1 MPHEFEY
8 VSKKSPK
15 VKYAYDDLMQLIREV
30 RNDLRR
36 HYTFQHRII
45 GSYARNMITY
55 DKKSNIGFDFD
66 VNIYPNDDEERF
78 TPKQIKR
85 LFKKALDKHVQS
97 HGFDFAEDSTRV
109 LTIKVK
115 DRKHSRV
122 LYSVDFAFVNDY
134 EDDNGNDCQEY
145 IRFNKK
151 QLSYSW
157 VQQPSG
163 YYMLPEKI
171 QWIKENGLWESALK
185 PYYLK
190 KKNENNNPH
199 IHSRTIF
206 AITVQE
212 ICQKFGYYDEEV

>member
-8 VSKKSPK
+8 VLKKSPK
-15 VKYAYDDLMQLIREV
+15 VKAAYDDLMQLLREV

-55 DKKSNIGFDFD
+55 DKKSNTGFDFD
-66 VNIYPNDDEERF
+66 VNIYPNVDEERF
-78 TPKQIKR
+78 TPKQIKL
-85 LFKKALDKHVQS
+85 LFKKSLDKHVQF

-109 LTIKVK
+109 LTIKEK
-115 DRKHSRV
+115 DRKQSRV

-134 EDDNGNDCQEY
+134 EDDDGYACQEY
-145 IRFNKK
+145 IRFKKK
-151 QLSYSW
+151 QCYYTW
-157 VQQPSG
+157 EQQSSG
-163 YYMLPEKI
+163 YYMLSEKI

-190 KKNENNNPH
+190 KKNENNNPR

-206 AITVQE
+206 AITVHE
-212 ICQKFGYYDEEV
+212 ICQKNGYYDEEV